1 MNPQEIQKLV
11 EQIYREKGLEK
22 ETVFRCIEEALAT
35 AAKRHGYGSVD
46 STYLINIDRRT
57 CEIYVYRDNVP
68 IPVENLMERA
78 GAQSARQ
85 SITQKIREAVC
96 NKIYNKYVGRKGE
109 LVVGLVKRGERGGG
123 VSVMIDGE
131 QEAWLPNAGKIN
143 GEIYRNDSQFDFVI
157 DNVEMTGARTRILL
171 SRRSKVLLQR
181 LFERECPEIREGRI
195 QIKAIA
201 RDPGSR
207 SKVAVWTD
215 DNTLDLLGACLGPRN
230 SRCSSVS
237 RALNNERIDIVQWD
251 EKTELFIKNAL
262 APAEVLEVILCPR
275 LDRAIVVVR
284 PDQRALAIGRRGQN
298 VNLAKVLSG
307 GWDIDILTRDDEHDE
322 LADLLDRA
330 TEEFSKID
338 GLTTACIEELVGNG
352 FTSYYDL
359 ACIEPDDFV
368 EITGAPRE
376 LALSVAV
383 QAEELSLQE
392 EKNRDGLR

>member
-22 ETVFRCIEEALAT
+22 ETVLRCIEEGLVT
-35 AAKRHGYGSVD
+35 AAKRHGSGSVD

-57 CEIYVYRDNVP
+57 CEIYAYRDNVP

-85 SITQKIREAVC
+85 SIAQKIREAVC
-96 NKIYNKYVGRKGE
+96 NKIYNKYIDRKGE
-109 LVVGLVKRGERGGG
+109 LVVGIVKRGERGGG
-123 VSVMIDGE
+123 VSVMIDGD
-131 QEAWLPNAGKIN
+131 QEAWLPNSEKLN
-143 GEIYRNDSQFDFVI
+143 GEIYRNDSQLDFVI
-157 DNVEMTGARTRILL
+157 NNVEMAGTRTRIIL
-171 SRRSKVLLQR
+171 SRRSKKLLQK

-207 SKVAVWTD
+207 SKVAVWI
-215 DNTLDLLGACLGPRN
+215 DLFGACLGPRN

-237 RALNNERIDIVQWD
+237 KALNNERIDIVQWN

-262 APAEVLEVILCPR
+262 APADVSEVILCPR

-338 GLTTACIEELVGNG
+338 GLTAEWIEELVGNG
-352 FTSYYDL
+352 FTCYYDL

-376 LALSVAV
+376 LAISVAL
-383 QAEELSLQE
+383 QADELSLQE
-392 EKNRDGLR
+392 EKNRDNSR

>member
-22 ETVFRCIEEALAT
+22 ETVLRCIEEGLVT
-35 AAKRHGYGSVD
+35 AAKRHGSGSVD

-57 CEIYVYRDNVP
+57 CEIYAYRDNVP

-85 SITQKIREAVC
+85 SIAQKIREAVC
-96 NKIYNKYVGRKGE
+96 NKIYNKYIDRKGE
-109 LVVGLVKRGERGGG
+109 LVVGIVKRGERGG
-123 VSVMIDGE
+123 VSVIIDGD
-131 QEAWLPNAGKIN
+131 QEAWLPNSEKLN
-143 GEIYRNDSQFDFVI
+143 GEIYRNDSQLDFVI
-157 DNVEMTGARTRILL
+157 NNVEMAGTRTRIIL
-171 SRRSKVLLQR
+171 SRRSKTLLQR

-207 SKVAVWTD
+207 SKVAVWTE
-215 DNTLDLLGACLGPRN
+215 DNSIDLFGACLGPRN

-237 RALNNERIDIVQWD
+237 KALNNERIDIVQWN
-251 EKTELFIKNAL
+251 EKTDLFIMNAL
-262 APAEVLEVILCPR
+262 APADVSEVILCPR

-338 GLTTACIEELVGNG
+338 GLTAEWIEELVGNG
-352 FTSYYDL
+352 FTCYYDL

-376 LALSVAV
+376 LAISVAG
-383 QAEELSLQE
+383 QADELSLQE
-392 EKNRDGLR
+392 EKNRDNLR